1 MNRPP
6 GHGATRA
13 GGLRSGGGRR
23 GLPGATIS
31 ALALAA
37 LLAFGCGENHTV
49 GMSEKSGNLPDQEVQ
64 DFSLSE
70 TNSGALEW
78 KLYAQYAAMYDVRNV
93 ITARGLRVD
102 FFDEKAQQTSEL
114 TAREGEINQLTRDM
128 TARGNVVLQSSDGTR
143 MSTQVMHFLN
153 REQKI
158 VSDELVRVERAGD
171 VLTGVGFESDPE
183 LKHFKFRSKVQAT
196 VRSKSE
202 ELLGPRK
209 ATSK

>member
-1 MNRPP
+1 MRARW
-6 GHGATRA
+6 GAPRWAFLT
-13 GGLRSGGGRR
+13 L
-23 GLPGATIS
+23 I
-31 ALALAA
+31 LAA
-37 LLAFGCGENHTV
+37 SLAFGCGENHTV
-49 GMSEKSGNLPDQEVQ
+49 GMSGKTGELPDQEVQ

-78 KLYAQYAAMYDVRNV
+78 KLFAQYAAMYDVKNL
-93 ITARGLRVD
+93 ITARGVRVD
-102 FFDEKAQQTSEL
+102 FYDEKAQQTSEL

-143 MSTQVMHFLN
+143 MSTQSLRFLN
-153 REQKI
+153 RDQKI

-196 VRSKSE
+196 VHSKSE

-209 ATSK
+209 STK

>member
-6 GHGATRA
+6 GRGAEHAGEARYGRA
-13 GGLRSGGGRR
+13 RR
-23 GLPGATIS
+23 GASRAAFL

-37 LLAFGCGENHTV
+37 SLVLGCGENHTV
-49 GMSEKSGNLPDQEVQ
+49 GMSGKTGELPDQEVQ

-78 KLYAQYAAMYDVRNV
+78 KLFAQYAAMYDVRNV
-93 ITARGLRVD
+93 ITARGVRVD
-102 FFDEKAQQTSEL
+102 FYDDKGLQTSQL

-158 VSDELVRVERAGD
+158 VSDDLVRVERAGD
-171 VLTGVGFESDPE
+171 VLTGVGFESDPA

-196 VRSKSE
+196 VHSKSE

-209 ATSK
+209 STK